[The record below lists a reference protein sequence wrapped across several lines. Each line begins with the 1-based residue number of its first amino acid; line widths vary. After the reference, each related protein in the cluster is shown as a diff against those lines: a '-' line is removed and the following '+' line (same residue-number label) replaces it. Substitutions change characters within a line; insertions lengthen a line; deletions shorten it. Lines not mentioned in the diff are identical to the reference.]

1 MAEVGGDLP
10 HAGARLEHVGGV
22 AVAQGV
28 DADLVMVLHEAA
40 LVFGA
45 LDGDPD
51 AGLGHGLFA
60 VAEGLLEGDAGAFPA
75 APGGGEEPVA
85 VAVPFPE
92 DAEAPDERGAEGH
105 LAGLAALGV
114 EHAQDLAL
122 AVDVLGADVQ
132 GLAHAQPALIDEG
145 EVGAVAPV
153 AEGAQQPGDLAAVS
167 TWGSGSSRLILIC
180 AQIFQVLRRW
190 SR

>member
-10 HAGARLEHVGGV
+10 HAGARLQHVRGV

-51 AGLGHGLFA
+51 AGLGHGFLA
-60 VAEGLLEGDAGAFPA
+60 VAEGLPDGYAGAFPA

-92 DAEAPDERGAEGH
+92 DAQPVDERGAEGH
-105 LAGLAALGV
+105 FAGLASLGV
-114 EHAQDLAL
+114 EDAQDVSL
-122 AVDVLGADVQ
+122 AVDVLGADVER
-132 GLAHAQPALIDEG
+132 LAHPQPALIDEG

-153 AEGAQQPGDLAAVS
+153 AEGAQQLGDLAA
-167 TWGSGSSRLILIC
+167 G
-180 AQIFQVLRRW
+180 
-190 SR
+190 